1 VQGID
6 HAYTLQGWLKA
17 VNANTLGPDHDMAA
31 DASTATDHIHGN
43 VGHDAFGYSLH
54 YYEDDYTPKAAASAP
69 VFLADASGSALATAS
84 SPLYN
89 GNISRMVTSV
99 SDFTNSPILGSA
111 FRYDQLNRLVK
122 AVHYDEIASNQWG
135 TTAHSPDKDSDHYS
149 AYFYDANG
157 NIRRLERN
165 AYHSDT
171 TDRKMDRMTY
181 SYPEHSNRLTIVND
195 TVPDVAWGTDFDD
208 MSEDF
213 QYDLDGRLTVD
224 PSAQIAHID
233 WNAQGKVR
241 FIGREEGSTKALLVF
256 HYDGMGNRVR
266 KVVVPRNEFGET
278 LPIPE
283 WTFTYYIRDAQ
294 GNPLTTLE
302 RKLTDIDTEEGWD
315 ELHIQETMLYG
326 SDRLGV
332 RNWAALPSWQG
343 GAGGGLIAKRKFT
356 HNGLNDYGDM
366 PTADDYTGSVITS
379 TAPANYARH
388 LEGLKR
394 YELKNH
400 LGNILATVSDKRDA
414 VDDDGD
420 VLYYQPKVTNW
431 KFYYPFGS
439 DMVGLTFNPDDH
451 PFDFNGKPTDREL
464 DDWQDYGERMYLKKL
479 IRFPSPDP
487 LITQK
492 KEYPWYSPYQ
502 FAGGKPI
509 LAVDLDGLE
518 EFYYGHSLK
527 DKTFGVAKDLM
538 ITTDAGIK
546 AYMEVWN
553 SANKPVSHDV
563 YFVVTD
569 FSKKNSNYW
578 SSKKAYGMTK
588 TFSSDAVDSEGKYR
602 TNIMTQAQA
611 KEQGLLD
618 IDFSLSK
625 RKGNNISI
633 IYINCASEAYESAK
647 NGSTEGLVHLSETI
661 YHELKAHVVA
671 KIEKGSLNSL
681 QSEEHKDYHGSES
694 NVSPSK
700 DAKTPGTPR
709 QEYINQ
715 AEQVID
721 NE

>member
-1 VQGID
+1 
-6 HAYTLQGWLKA
+6 
-17 VNANTLGPDHDMAA
+17 MAE

-54 YYEDDYTPKAAASAP
+54 YHEDDYTPKAAASAP
-69 VFLADASGSALATAS
+69 AFLADASGSALATAS

-122 AVHYDEIASNQWG
+122 AVHYDDMASNQWG
-135 TTAHSPDKDSDHYS
+135 TTTYSPDKDSDHYS

-241 FIGREEGSTKALLVF
+241 FIGREEGSDKALLVF

-266 KVVVPRNEFGET
+266 KVVVPRNSSGET
-278 LPIPE
+278 LPVPE

-294 GNPLTTLE
+294 GNHLTTLE

-326 SDRLGV
+326 SDRLGM
-332 RNWAALPSWQG
+332 RSWQKSED
-343 GAGGGLIAKRKFT
+343 AHPASLVAKRKFT
-356 HNGLNDYGDM
+356 HDGLDDHQDI

-400 LGNILATVSDKRDA
+400 LGNVLATVSDKRDVVDNALA
-414 VDDDGD
+414 VE
-420 VLYYQPKVTNW
+420 YYTPKVDNPS
-431 KFYYPFGS
+431 FYYPYGMLMSGLSNQGAITHKFGFNSFEKDDEVNGVGGHISWGDYGYNPKTIRRFGKDPFEAKYPWRSPYSVHGNNPILHKEIDGRDYAVYVNHETKTIIVKATFYTVCDNVS
-439 DMVGLTFNPDDH
+439 DYNSALSATTFWNEQSGKYQYMVGTGEEAQYYDIHFELNVQEVDNPRAQAN
-451 PFDFNGKPTDREL
+451 FDRTPEALIPEG
-464 DDWQDYGERMYLKKL
+464 QSKL
-479 IRFPSPDP
+479 ITDGSSNTYAVLPDSDEKFKNDNP
-487 LITQK
+487 NHETN
-492 KEYPWYSPYQ
+492 
-502 FAGGKPI
+502 G
-509 LAVDLDGLE
+509 
-518 EFYYGHSLK
+518 
-527 DKTFGVAKDLM
+527 
-538 ITTDAGIK
+538 TTDTGVIVSIKESRKKTETGAHEVGHTLGFGHMDGTVMSEASNIGRTNTVNTTVIGQILKNAGIGK
-546 AYMEVWN
+546 KSYRSDYRS
-553 SANKPVSHDV
+553 SA
-563 YFVVTD
+563 
-569 FSKKNSNYW
+569 
-578 SSKKAYGMTK
+578 
-588 TFSSDAVDSEGKYR
+588 
-602 TNIMTQAQA
+602 
-611 KEQGLLD
+611 
-618 IDFSLSK
+618 
-625 RKGNNISI
+625 KGN
-633 IYINCASEAYESAK
+633 
-647 NGSTEGLVHLSETI
+647 
-661 YHELKAHVVA
+661 
-671 KIEKGSLNSL
+671 L
-681 QSEEHKDYHGSES
+681 QSATGNETGGFNAGKVVKKDM
-694 NVSPSK
+694 
-700 DAKTPGTPR
+700 
-709 QEYINQ
+709 
-715 AEQVID
+715 
-721 NE
+721 